1 MPSLNPATL
10 SHISDAIRLP
20 GIGIS
25 CLRPWR
31 IKASLLI
38 LLSLFVML
46 PPSLVRGDD
55 LTGLSQDDPK
65 DLLPAPQVSASQPT
79 GPIGAGMFAPM
90 PGWSRL
96 GAMPPLPDQLK
107 PMGKKTVVATNTP
120 PTVIAP
126 LAPPKDTTPVVSTQD
141 TTAKPKTPAVATES
155 TPALIAVSPFLQWV
169 KTNPQAAAAQ
179 AREQANSY
187 HVPPTPDANGG
198 TGNGPAGVT
207 GDPYWL
213 PPLIDSPDIIPG
225 ATGGSA
231 AIYSTPQR

>member
-10 SHISDAIRLP
+10 SHISHAL
-20 GIGIS
+20 GIS

-31 IKASLLI
+31 IKASFLI
-38 LLSLFVML
+38 LLSLFVMFTPNL
-46 PPSLVRGDD
+46 MRGDD
-55 LTGLSQDDPK
+55 LTGLAKDDPK
-65 DLLPAPQVSASQPT
+65 DLLPAPPVPASQPT
-79 GPIGAGMFAPM
+79 GESMFAPM
-90 PGWSRL
+90 PGWTRL

-120 PTVIAP
+120 PPVIVP
-126 LAPPKDTTPVVSTQD
+126 LAPPKDTTPAVATQD
-141 TTAKPKTPAVATES
+141 TTAKPKTPATATES

-187 HVPPTPDANGG
+187 HVPPTPAANGG
-198 TGNGPAGVT
+198 TGNGPTGVT

-225 ATGGSA
+225 VVGGSA